1 MAAPAD
7 KRAAAANLKETMVVM
22 LLCGAFDTTDLQKSE
37 AEGKFNC
44 FRRLWSGRLPVV
56 PGGSYFNNRVPPLT
70 SIDFEVG
77 AP

>member
-22 LLCGAFDTTDLQKSE
+22 LLCGAFATTDLQKSE
-37 AEGKFNC
+37 AEGKLNC
-44 FRRLWSGRLPVV
+44 FRRLGVLWPLAW
-56 PGGSYFNNRVPPLT
+56 GGSDFNNRVPPLT

-77 AP
+77 GP